1 MSEFMNKITEP
12 VQTTTKKEQSPEQK
26 QKPFTGKSLSKA
38 FILTSTN
45 PQYDDRLFIEFQVQ
59 CMKITS
65 PEHGETMLC
74 TQVVFCFDIQ
84 NNLCTEHVLPMF

>member
-38 FILTSTN
+38 FILTSHTIYTRN
-45 PQYDDRLFIEFQVQ
+45 NMGQKCEGIVVCGFLMISLKKHIL
-59 CMKITS
+59 KI
-65 PEHGETMLC
+65 
-74 TQVVFCFDIQ
+74 
-84 NNLCTEHVLPMF
+84 